1 MSYDNFPEVYHTH
14 GITTPPFTGAERP
27 VTGQGANTIYR
38 RKISLWRSTYCVF
51 RPLRA
56 GAVPEDPELAF
67 FGSKEERRRICADN
81 AILMIN
87 IEHNR
92 TIAYLVTIIK
102 NICIIFSKRTRLLF
116 PM

>member
-1 MSYDNFPEVYHTH
+1 MVVSGRSRGRGGTQHIASQP
-14 GITTPPFTGAERP
+14 AE
-27 VTGQGANTIYR
+27 NTAT
-38 RKISLWRSTYCVF
+38 SCVAG
-51 RPLRA
+51 PQRA
-56 GAVPEDPELAF
+56 GGRKADPEHTF

>member
-1 MSYDNFPEVYHTH
+1 CSTFLIFVSQ
-14 GITTPPFTGAERP
+14 ISAE
-27 VTGQGANTIYR
+27 NR
-38 RKISLWRSTYCVF
+38 R
-51 RPLRA
+51 
-56 GAVPEDPELAF
+56 DPELAF

>member
-1 MSYDNFPEVYHTH
+1 MVCHPGKKAAVNTGY
-14 GITTPPFTGAERP
+14 GLRGPPRTGA
-27 VTGQGANTIYR
+27 GQ
-38 RKISLWRSTYCVF
+38 
-51 RPLRA
+51 
-56 GAVPEDPELAF
+56 EDPELAF
-67 FGSKEERRRICADN
+67 FGAKEERRRICADN

>member
-1 MSYDNFPEVYHTH
+1 MALYGVE
-14 GITTPPFTGAERP
+14 
-27 VTGQGANTIYR
+27 
-38 RKISLWRSTYCVF
+38 
-51 RPLRA
+51 
-56 GAVPEDPELAF
+56 EDPEQPF
-67 FGSKEERRRICADN
+67 FGSRERRRICADN

-92 TIAYLVTIIK
+92 IIAYLASTIK